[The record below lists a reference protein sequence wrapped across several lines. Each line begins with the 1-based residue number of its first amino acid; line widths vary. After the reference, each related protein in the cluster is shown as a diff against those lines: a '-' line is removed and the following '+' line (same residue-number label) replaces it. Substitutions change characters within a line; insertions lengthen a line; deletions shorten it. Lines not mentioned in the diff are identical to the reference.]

1 MNILIDTLVDTHCHI
16 DFAVFDEDRDQIL
29 CRATALGVKTIVVP
43 AVSASSWQQTIE
55 ICAPRL
61 ADEGALNTNTQG
73 LLKPAVQGSANLL
86 LALGLHPMFID
97 QHQPQHLTELDV
109 LIGQHSPI
117 AVGEIGLDFFQ
128 RELDREKQLAY
139 FTKQLIIAKRHALP
153 VIIHNRKAH
162 DQCIK
167 LLSQHQVKGGIIH
180 AFNGSIQQ
188 AEKYIE
194 LGFLLGFGGMLTY
207 QRSRKLRQLA
217 KTLPIDSLVLETDAP
232 DMTVSQ
238 HAGQR
243 NSPEYL
249 PLILKELAEI
259 KQMKTSDVAQACTQ
273 NFRKVFFGQN

>member
-1 MNILIDTLVDTHCHI
+1 MNILIDTLIDTHCHI
-16 DFAVFDEDRDQIL
+16 DFAVFDEDREQIL
-29 CRATALGVKTIVVP
+29 CHAAALGVKTIVVP
-43 AVSASSWQQTIE
+43 AVSASSWQQTIK
-55 ICAPRL
+55 ICSQRL
-61 ADEGALNTNTQG
+61 IDAEGS
-73 LLKPAVQGSANLL
+73 LKSNAEGSATLL
-86 LALGLHPMFID
+86 LALGLHPIFIE

-109 LIGQHSPI
+109 LISQHSPI

-128 RELDREKQLAY
+128 KELDREKQLAY
-139 FTKQLIIAKRHALP
+139 FAKQLIIAKRHALP

-162 DQCIK
+162 DECIK
-167 LLSQHQVKGGIIH
+167 LLSQHKLKGGIIH

-194 LGFLLGFGGMLTY
+194 LGYLLGFGGMLTY

-217 KTLPIDSLVLETDAP
+217 KALPINSMVLETDAP

-249 PLILKELAEI
+249 PLVLEELAEI
-259 KQMKTSDVAQACTQ
+259 KQMNTSELAQVCTQ
-273 NFRKVFFGQN
+273 NFNNIFLD